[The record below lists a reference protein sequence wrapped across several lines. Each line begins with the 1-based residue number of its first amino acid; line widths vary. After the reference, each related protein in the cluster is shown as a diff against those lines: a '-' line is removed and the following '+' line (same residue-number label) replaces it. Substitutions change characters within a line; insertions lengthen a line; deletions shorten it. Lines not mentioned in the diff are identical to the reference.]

1 VAAAFGDTRGL
12 AFLLSA
18 GVVAEFIAKDASSPQ
33 TAEINI
39 RKRAGTLMK
48 WVHIGQVEAA
58 FFVAIAAI
66 IDKQN
71 RWPILAGGVLSM
83 LITEGQYQHAKT
95 SGLASLGGPET
106 EQY

>member
-1 VAAAFGDTRGL
+1 MAAAFGDTRGL

-58 FFVAIAAI
+58 LFVTIAAI
-66 IDKQN
+66 IDSKN
-71 RWPILAGGVLSM
+71 RWPIIAGGVLSM
-83 LITEGQYQHAKT
+83 VITEGQYQHAKFA
-95 SGLASLGGPET
+95 GLAAMGPET

>member
-58 FFVAIAAI
+58 FFVLIAAV
-66 IDKQN
+66 IDKRN
-71 RWPILAGGVLSM
+71 RWPIVAGGVLSM
-83 LITEGQYQHAKT
+83 VITEGQYQHAKAA
-95 SGLASLGGPET
+95 GLAAMGPET